1 MCIGH
6 DVSCSGSPRE
16 HCFSGRTAN
25 FAGKGPQNF
34 RACGGLEGALRARGN
49 LKTPPYTIT
58 PVTLQVVV
66 GVPGSRIFQ
75 YISQQEHQRHGTAYQ
90 GVGADPIALGHDA
103 DLNLDAAISPAELL
117 IALLTQLVRKAH
129 LDETTLAYVAR
140 L

>member
-1 MCIGH
+1 MDGSNDIYDALAWVRFEACCMCIGH

-16 HCFSGRTAN
+16 HCFSGRTAI

-66 GVPGSRIFQ
+66 GVPGIQLTRPVPRPLSV
-75 YISQQEHQRHGTAYQ
+75 IS
-90 GVGADPIALGHDA
+90 
-103 DLNLDAAISPAELL
+103 
-117 IALLTQLVRKAH
+117 
-129 LDETTLAYVAR
+129 
-140 L
+140 